1 MLFLP
6 GNPAIRM
13 PDLPFKSA
21 AVTHVGKVRETN
33 QDSYVQRDD
42 AGLWAV
48 ADGMGGH
55 AAGDLASAAVA
66 RCLEDIPRD
75 LDLDQALA
83 AVRAALAET
92 NTELIAM
99 ARGRIDRAPGST
111 VAVLLIRA
119 NEGVVAWAGD
129 SRVYRL
135 RNGRAEQ
142 LTRDHSH
149 VQQLVDQ
156 NVIGA
161 KEAESHPM
169 AHMITRA
176 VGSDETLRLE
186 TARID
191 VSPGDRYLL
200 CSDGLSRVASPGEIE
215 VRMRDSAPQA
225 IVDALL
231 QVALDAGAPDNVT
244 VLAVECSQSSRRAGS

>member
-1 MLFLP
+1 
-6 GNPAIRM
+6 M
-13 PDLPFKSA
+13 PSQPFKSA

-33 QDSYVQRDD
+33 QDSYVQRDE

-66 RCLEDIPRD
+66 RALEGMPGD

-83 AVRAALAET
+83 AVRAALAEA
-92 NTELIAM
+92 NRELIAM
-99 ARGRIDRAPGST
+99 TPGGTDRAPGST

-119 NEGVVAWAGD
+119 NEGVVTWAGD

-169 AHMITRA
+169 AHVITRA

-191 VSPGDRYLL
+191 ISPGDRYLL
-200 CSDGLSRVASPGEIE
+200 CSDGLSRVASLDEIE
-215 VRMRDSAPQA
+215 ARLGSGEPDAV
-225 IVDALL
+225 VDQLL
-231 QVALDAGAPDNVT
+231 QGALDAGAPDNVT
-244 VLAVECSQSSRRAGS
+244 ALVVACSD